1 MVLTWGYEF
10 LSMQAQ
16 GTCTLNCGYA
26 RSRFRSTYF
35 HVRSVTLLFVF
46 GIFYVRFVT
55 VQFFDI
61 SMCLLSTGHWLASLK
76 LKGSRFN

>member
-1 MVLTWGYEF
+1 
-10 LSMQAQ
+10 
-16 GTCTLNCGYA
+16 
-26 RSRFRSTYF
+26 
-35 HVRSVTLLFVF
+35 VRSVTLLFVF